1 VAADSPPVSAV
12 SQYVETIPTSESSS
26 ATGVGVARQ
35 SKLPP
40 KAQAKVDAA
49 GGEDAAPLTTIAT
62 SSAYGAP
69 TSQLEEEQPAVAPQ
83 PPSRPR
89 EDRSP
94 PRERESADPPVTTR
108 MRSAFEAVGAGSDAR
123 LVGLVAVLVATTAGA
138 AWVAARDRRARA

>member
-1 VAADSPPVSAV
+1 VSAV

-40 KAQAKVDAA
+40 QAQAKVDAA

-69 TSQLEEEQPAVAPQ
+69 TSSLEEEQAPPAPT
-83 PPSRPR
+83 PSRPR
-89 EDRSP
+89 EDRTP

-138 AWVAARDRRARA
+138 AWVATRDRRARA

>member
-1 VAADSPPVSAV
+1 VSAV

-40 KAQAKVDAA
+40 KTQAKVDAA

-69 TSQLEEEQPAVAPQ
+69 TSPLEAQQPPPAPA
-83 PPSRPR
+83 PSRPR
-89 EDRSP
+89 EERTP

-138 AWVAARDRRARA
+138 AWVATRDRRARA